1 MSVYSEAY
9 KAAVAA
15 PELSVTS
22 AVLMA
27 AARFLGEACKQES
40 DAFMRCGLTSLPPC
54 CVRHASPSHM
64 FPLSSPFDRVLR
76 CRFDNEGQPDKC
88 LAQGAEV
95 TGCGLRL

>member
-27 AARFLGEACKQES
+27 AARHLGEACKQES
-40 DAFMRCGLTSLPPC
+40 DAFMRYGLTSLLQC
-54 CVRHASPSHM
+54 CAPRWASQI
-64 FPLSSPFDRVLR
+64 PFVVPVLR
-76 CRFDNEGQPDKC
+76 CRFENEGQPDKC